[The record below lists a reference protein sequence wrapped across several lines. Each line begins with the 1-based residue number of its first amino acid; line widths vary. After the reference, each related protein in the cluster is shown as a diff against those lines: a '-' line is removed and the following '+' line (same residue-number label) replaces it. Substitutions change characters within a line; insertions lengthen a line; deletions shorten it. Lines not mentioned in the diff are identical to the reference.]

1 MEECINSICNQTYN
15 NLQIILVDDGLT
27 DNSFNICKL
36 FDEHDERILLIHK
49 ENGGL
54 VSARKAGAAVAIGD
68 YISFGEDAACSFP
81 CMLSAST
88 IISLDYA
95 PYHYRQREGSIVQS
109 QNEISDDNFIEIYK
123 RLYHVFSDNDFLQE
137 QLNYYMF
144 FMLLLKGYSKIHS
157 NLEVFPF
164 DNILKNEKIYIYGAG
179 AFGKVLKAYI
189 KKCTGWQR
197 QDSCR

>member
-15 NLQIILVDDGLT
+15 NLQIILVDDGST

-68 YISFGEDAACSFP
+68 YISFGEDAACSFS

-109 QNEISDDNFIEIYK
+109 QNEISDDNFIEIYI
-123 RLYHVFSDNDFLQE
+123 LQE
-137 QLNYYMF
+137 DLDAVRAGNR
-144 FMLLLKGYSKIHS
+144 GGRT
-157 NLEVFPF
+157 
-164 DNILKNEKIYIYGAG
+164 LKNAQDGSDKIVADENEYAVPP
-179 AFGKVLKAYI
+179 AN
-189 KKCTGWQR
+189 
-197 QDSCR
+197 S